1 MQLQGTLSLWND
13 KRGFGFVDPDGGG
26 VRAFVHISA
35 FDQTDSRPQ
44 VGDRLSYRLG
54 RDQLGR
60 AVARH
65 VRLTEAQARQRAP
78 RGRPNAWAQ
87 ALLLGLAGLLGTG
100 LLLGRFPLW
109 LPMAYLL
116 VSLITYLCYARD
128 KWAARTGHWRTR
140 ERTLHLL
147 SLLGGWPGALLAQQ
161 RLRHKTRKRSFLL
174 PFSLSVATHLGGLFY
189 LLVNPQSQYWL
200 RRLLVG

>member
-1 MQLQGTLSLWND
+1 MQQQGTLSLWND

-26 VRAFVHISA
+26 VRAFVHIKA
-35 FDQTDSRPQ
+35 FDMPGLRPEQ
-44 VGDRLSYRLG
+44 GDRISYRLG

-65 VRLTEAQARQRAP
+65 VRLAQARQGTL
-78 RGRPNAWAQ
+78 RGRPGPLPQ
-87 ALLLGLAGLLGTG
+87 ALLLGLLGLLLAG
-100 LLLGRFPLW
+100 LLLGRLPLW
-109 LPMAYLL
+109 LPLGYLL
-116 VSLITYLCYARD
+116 VSLVTYLCYARD

-161 RLRHKTRKRSFLL
+161 RLRHKTRKRRFLL
-174 PFSLSVATHLGGLFY
+174 PFALSVLTNLGT
-189 LLVNPQSQYWL
+189 LLWLMSQPGQLWL
-200 RRLLVG
+200 RCLLAG